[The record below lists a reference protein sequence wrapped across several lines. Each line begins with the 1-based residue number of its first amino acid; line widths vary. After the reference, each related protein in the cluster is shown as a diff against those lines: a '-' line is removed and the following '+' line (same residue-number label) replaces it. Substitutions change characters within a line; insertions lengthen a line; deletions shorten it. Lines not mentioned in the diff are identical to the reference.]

1 MDFSFEINLKTRE
14 IFSQILKSHTLNQL
28 NKIPKG
34 YSNNIFWNIKH
45 IVITQQLL
53 IYGLSQLPLNIS
65 EVEVNSY
72 KRGTR
77 PNRDINDKDLVLLK
91 KQLFSTLKQ
100 TKEDFKKHL
109 FKDYT
114 EYTVTT
120 KTTLTNVEDA
130 IEFNNFHE
138 GIHLGYVLA
147 LKRLI

>member
-14 IFSQILKSHTLNQL
+14 IFYQILNSHTLNQL

-53 IYGLSQLPLNIS
+53 VYGLSQLPLNIS
-65 EVEVNSY
+65 EGEVNSY

-147 LKRLI
+147 IKRLI